1 MGRQGTNLPKQK
13 SKATRTIDLD
23 NTWDNIMAD
32 APTALPGGELRVR
45 RVQPQRTVQRTFAS
59 ILFLTA
65 YRAPTCACT
74 CATETPPPA
83 RYVSPE
89 NETCDGV
96 VCMGVVQTVVS
107 GLWTSLC
114 GCVRPPLTS
123 TPPPWWDQA
132 RKSIPASPSATK
144 SNHTSTPL
152 TASISLVLL
161 VLLPPAIPHHS
172 NNSPPSPFYTT
183 TSHHLPPPQYSSAR
197 LPFPPAHPNPHSN
210 NSQASLATLL
220 THLRGVLLPPAI
232 PHHSNNS
239 PPSPLYTTPSNRFPP
254 PQHNSAR
261 LPSLPAHPNPNSNNS
276 QAALATLL
284 THLRGVLLPPA
295 IPHHSNNSPQPLL
308 HHHQPPSPSP
318 PVQQRTT
325 TFPPSTPKPPF

>member
-1 MGRQGTNLPKQK
+1 MDSFRQPCPDDFWCRSQKSLAFLRLLANPEPMIEDSSRSAKPLARSREDPGADSAKGPAADAPKSSADEPDTAAQPTTPGSPAHSRPRRDNAADEPNPADVAAQEALMGRQGTNLPKQK

-197 LPFPPAHPNPHSN
+197 LPFPYGLRVISPVITGPVI
-210 NSQASLATLL
+210 TL
-220 THLRGVLLPPAI
+220 
-232 PHHSNNS
+232 
-239 PPSPLYTTPSNRFPP
+239 
-254 PQHNSAR
+254 
-261 LPSLPAHPNPNSNNS
+261 
-276 QAALATLL
+276 
-284 THLRGVLLPPA
+284 
-295 IPHHSNNSPQPLL
+295 
-308 HHHQPPSPSP
+308 
-318 PVQQRTT
+318 
-325 TFPPSTPKPPF
+325 